1 MAPMAEKEDKRE
13 SDDEDEAAA
22 KEAEPKDDEAET
34 PADKV
39 EEEAAKGASSK
50 EDDEDDEEED
60 EPKPAAKPQPVAAKP
75 QPVAAKPQ
83 PKSAAGAKRP
93 GAPAKPGAK
102 KGAPAKKG
110 GSPVKAM
117 VLFVV
122 IVGGLGLLMWALS
135 GGEGGGDGPVTPK
148 WAVGTT
154 VDVEI
159 TLVPT
164 DSKDLA
170 CAAADELGGRHC
182 AFESQAKAWSKG
194 DNSDDKKLLK
204 PYTTTDRIQFL
215 AAGLW
220 SDPALAPG
228 KLPATRFSVK
238 CKYAV
243 EGKMKKP
250 SVRWASD
257 GPWYDSNEWY
267 SGAVSSC
274 ALVP

>member
-13 SDDEDEAAA
+13 RDDEDEAA
-22 KEAEPKDDEAET
+22 KEAETVKDDEAESS
-34 PADKV
+34 ADKA

-50 EDDEDDEEED
+50 EDDEDDDEED
-60 EPKPAAKPQPVAAKP
+60 EPKPAAKPKPVAAKP
-75 QPVAAKPQ
+75 QL
-83 PKSAAGAKRP
+83 KSAAGGKRP
-93 GAPAKPGAK
+93 GAPGKPGAK

-170 CAAADELGGRHC
+170 CAGADEIGGRHC
-182 AFESQAKAWSKG
+182 AFEAQTKAWSKG

-257 GPWYDSNEWY
+257 GPWYDWGDGY
-267 SGAVSSC
+267 SGVVSSC